1 MPKTAHRHDRLAVR
15 LSLIISRLLAGETL
29 NVRNLATEFGVSL
42 RTLRRDFRERL
53 IYLDLEYQQ
62 GLCRLAS
69 GVGQRHA
76 EKDVLAFARRIG
88 IADLVPGLDSQ
99 MIKALLSAD
108 DTSPCI
114 TWPVAF
120 QPHRASLL
128 STHFGT
134 LVDTITTRQRVLLLT
149 PACRYERLAPYRLM
163 FHDGGWYLVGEW
175 QGRIAVIVVDDIDAV
190 IVSKE
195 SYVPCQAVDS
205 LITHTH
211 FVAALP
217 HYRFIREVL
226 LPFHSQPGE
235 YVDLG

>member
-1 MPKTAHRHDRLAVR
+1 MPQIAPRHDRLAVR
-15 LSLIISRLLAGETL
+15 LSLIISRLLAGDTL
-29 NVRNLATEFGVSL
+29 NVRNLASEFGVSL

-53 IYLDLEYQQ
+53 VYLDLEYQQ

-69 GVGQRHA
+69 GVSQRHT

-88 IADLVPGLDSQ
+88 IIDLLPGLDSQ

-108 DTSPCI
+108 GASPCI
-114 TWPVAF
+114 SWPTIF
-120 QPHRASLL
+120 QLHHASQV
-128 STHFGT
+128 SAHFAT
-134 LVDTITTRQRVLLLT
+134 LVDTIATRHRVLLLT
-149 PACRYERLAPYRLM
+149 PTCRYERLAPYRLM
-163 FHDGGWYLVGEW
+163 FHDGHWYLVGEW

-226 LPFHSQPGE
+226 LPFHSPPNE
-235 YVDLG
+235 